1 MCLSFVTRKCNVI
14 FSSTPSSTPS
24 YKYIFCNIFSQD
36 EFIAIQKPN
45 QHIQTDWF
53 IWQGGLPFIDYWML
67 STPYCTALQGPAWI
81 NDYTRYIYTCGINLH
96 VFSQTFF
103 MDRRS
108 KPKSNFMQETKLME
122 TFAFI
127 IFTSSTVYGMNP
139 SYIQPIQ
146 EYWRPLNHSF
156 RGLTIRNLCFKFRT
170 KNCNLPTPL
179 TAHPF
184 FCVSNQSAG
193 YTKTL

>member
-81 NDYTRYIYTCGINLH
+81 NDYTRYIYTYGINLH
-96 VFSQTFF
+96 VFFPNLFHGSSIKTEIKFHAGNETNGDFRIHNFYFINSVWHEPIVYTTNTRILTTTESQ
-103 MDRRS
+103 S
-108 KPKSNFMQETKLME
+108 QGSN
-122 TFAFI
+122 
-127 IFTSSTVYGMNP
+127 NP
-139 SYIQPIQ
+139 
-146 EYWRPLNHSF
+146 EF
-156 RGLTIRNLCFKFRT
+156 VF
-170 KNCNLPTPL
+170 
-179 TAHPF
+179 
-184 FCVSNQSAG
+184 
-193 YTKTL
+193 